1 MKRFLKYAVYYSVI
15 LLFIIFNLVLFDSLR
30 YKKPD
35 QEELKPKMVIVSHVY
50 GNPYWTQVRL
60 GAEKAAMERGVV
72 IDFQGP
78 DDASVEES
86 IRLIKMAYAAK
97 ASGIITY
104 VQDESYYKDIIN
116 KIIEDGIPLVTI
128 DSDAEN
134 SKRLAYVGTDNVEAG
149 RVGGREMIR
158 QIGTEGKVAI
168 IMGGKD
174 VKNQIERVEG
184 FKGYLKSNSNIDIL
198 AIETSDSYLLEAE
211 LAAKKILS
219 QHPDIK
225 GLFCTSA
232 LDGIGASRAVK
243 DLGVAGKVKIVCFD
257 DLPET
262 LDSIEDGVITS
273 TVVQQ
278 PYVMGYKAVNIIVDN
293 IEGKKTKGLFI
304 TDVQVVDKE
313 NLDEFREKQKKY
325 SAQD

>member
-1 MKRFLKYAVYYSVI
+1 MKRFLKYAVFYSVI

-35 QEELKPKMVIVSHVY
+35 QEELKPKIVIVSHVY

-116 KIIEDGIPLVTI
+116 EIIEDGIPLVTI

-158 QIGTEGKVAI
+158 
-168 IMGGKD
+168 
-174 VKNQIERVEG
+174 
-184 FKGYLKSNSNIDIL
+184 
-198 AIETSDSYLLEAE
+198 
-211 LAAKKILS
+211 
-219 QHPDIK
+219 
-225 GLFCTSA
+225 
-232 LDGIGASRAVK
+232 
-243 DLGVAGKVKIVCFD
+243 
-257 DLPET
+257 
-262 LDSIEDGVITS
+262 
-273 TVVQQ
+273 
-278 PYVMGYKAVNIIVDN
+278 
-293 IEGKKTKGLFI
+293 
-304 TDVQVVDKE
+304 
-313 NLDEFREKQKKY
+313 
-325 SAQD
+325 